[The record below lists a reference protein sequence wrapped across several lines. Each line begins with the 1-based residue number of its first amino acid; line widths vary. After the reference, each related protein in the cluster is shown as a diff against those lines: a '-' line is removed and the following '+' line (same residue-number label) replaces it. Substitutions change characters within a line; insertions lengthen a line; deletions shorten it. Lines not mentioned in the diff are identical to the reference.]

1 MAKSYQVVNGA
12 APGAAAP
19 VAVTS
24 AAVVKTMIQLS
35 TSASSELRV
44 TEWWW
49 EGNASAAATPVTVEL
64 LRHGTG
70 PCTTVTAY
78 VAADILKYEPNSR
91 NSLITLGTSNSG
103 FTATAEVTP
112 ATAPNSIT
120 HFVPPTSGIYIQYPL
135 GREPEVA
142 VSTFL
147 RIRNTAPAAINV
159 YCGVVW
165 EE

>member
-1 MAKSYQVVNGA
+1 MAKTYQVVNGA
-12 APGAAAP
+12 APGAAAA

-24 AAVVKTMIQLS
+24 AAVIKTMLQMS
-35 TSASSELRV
+35 TSANREARV
-44 TEWWW
+44 VEWWW
-49 EGNASAAATPVTVEL
+49 EGDASAAATPVKVEL

-78 VAADILKYEPNSR
+78 VAADIMKYEPNSVA
-91 NSLITLGTSNSG
+91 SQMTLGTSNSG
-103 FTATAEVTP
+103 YTATAEVTP
-112 ATAPNSIT
+112 ATTPVAIT

-135 GREPEVA
+135 GREPEMA

-147 RIRNTAPAAINV
+147 RIRNTAPAAVNV
-159 YCGVVW
+159 YCGLAW